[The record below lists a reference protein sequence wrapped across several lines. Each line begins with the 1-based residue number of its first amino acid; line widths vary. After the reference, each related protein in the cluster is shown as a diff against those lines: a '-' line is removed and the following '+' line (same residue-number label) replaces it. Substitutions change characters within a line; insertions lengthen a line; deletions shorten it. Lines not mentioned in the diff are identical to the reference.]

1 MPQGL
6 PTGGGMR
13 CAVRASGCARLFGH
27 LEGVDVNARFGEARG
42 KARAVISAAAII
54 ASMLSGSVSAVADGN
69 GGGNGGGNGP
79 SADHWG
85 VITRNTMGSPVA
97 ELRNGPI
104 VPFPTPGVLGA
115 TARPP
120 YGTGSLGIAV
130 ADSAIEL
137 PLRQEKVD
145 FGNEV
150 DFFGDPLLGLNKIGF
165 HVFQTGENVTYGGGR
180 PNMPNIRIEIDPNR
194 TEPDNYST
202 LVWVPPATS
211 ALNSWSPFIDA
222 TTSGTW
228 YLTGEETNCKSSSP
242 CSFTNLKAS
251 FAGGIAPPTI
261 LSIAVGKGRDHMWIG
276 AVDGLRVNR
285 YVYDFEADGVRA
297 RRVG

>member
-1 MPQGL
+1 M
-6 PTGGGMR
+6 
-13 CAVRASGCARLFGH
+13 
-27 LEGVDVNARFGEARG
+27 NARFGEARG

-69 GGGNGGGNGP
+69 GGGNGPG
-79 SADHWG
+79 ADHWG
-85 VITRNTMGSPVA
+85 VITRNTIGSPVA

-120 YGTGSLGIAV
+120 YGTGSLGIEV
-130 ADSAIEL
+130 ADSSTSL
-137 PLRQEKVD
+137 TPPHEKVD

-165 HVFQTGENVTYGGGR
+165 HVFQTGENTIYGGST
-180 PNMPNIRIEIDPNR
+180 NMPNIRIEIDPNR
-194 TEPDNYST
+194 TMGDNYST
-202 LVWVPPATS
+202 LVWVPPGTL

-228 YLTGEETNCKSSSP
+228 YLTGGETSCTSTTP
-242 CSFTNLKAS
+242 CNFTNLKAS
-251 FAGGIAPPTI
+251 FATGGVGQPTI
-261 LSIAVGKGRDHMWIG
+261 LSIAVGKGRDHLWIG
-276 AVDGLRVNR
+276 AVDGLRINR